1 MCGVTVV
8 FWITG
13 PPDQSEKGKRIMR
26 TGAIGLA
33 ILGALLVAAPAVA
46 QTDHIEILLDHVLR
60 GDPGDVYVVHTE
72 PVDPALVGG
81 TCSATAQTENNASEH
96 ANNDLL
102 IVSGADAMTIPNF
115 EAVAG
120 QVTATTGPLTLGES
134 ITVSIRLGGDGIS
147 SEDLRIVLSCAR
159 QEPEPTTTTTA
170 APEPTT
176 TVTSPPQPR
185 TTVTTPP
192 KTAPAPPADPETRAI
207 QAVAEAPVGGVSAG
221 GGSTV
226 ATSSPDRGV
235 MALGAALFALALGLL
250 AQHRAR
256 ALRERVGSIAW
267 WRVRSGAA

>member
-1 MCGVTVV
+1 M

-33 ILGALLVAAPAVA
+33 ILGALLVAAPVVA
-46 QTDHIEILLDHVLR
+46 QTNHIEILLDQVLS
-60 GDPGDVYVVHTE
+60 GEPGDVFVVHTE
-72 PVDPALVGG
+72 PVDPALVGV

-96 ANNDLL
+96 PNNDLL
-102 IVSGADAMTIPNF
+102 IASGADAMTIPNF

-120 QVTATTGPLTLGES
+120 QVTATTAPLTLGES

-147 SEDLRIVLSCAR
+147 SEDLRIVLSCAQ

-192 KTAPAPPADPETRAI
+192 KTAPAPPADPEIRAI
-207 QAVAEAPVGGVSAG
+207 QAVAEAPIGGVSAG
-221 GGSTV
+221 GGSTAAFSVGGAAV
-226 ATSSPDRGV
+226 A
-235 MALGAALFALALGLL
+235 ALGVALLALALAIGLL
-250 AQHRAR
+250 TQHRAT
-256 ALRERVGSIAW
+256 ALESD
-267 WRVRSGAA
+267 